1 MNYRLDTDVFLDA
14 LYGLKLATSNLKDY
28 RKIFPEL
35 QAPWCL
41 P

>member
-1 MNYRLDTDVFLDA
+1 MNCRLNTDVFLDA